1 MTLTFYTNPM
11 SRGRIVRVML
21 EELGI
26 PYDTVV
32 LDYGTTMKA
41 PEYLALNP
49 MGKVPAVVH
58 DGRVVTEAAAI
69 CTYLAMAFPERGLM
83 ASDSASFF
91 RWMFFAAGPLEQAV
105 VNTSFGWLPD
115 GPQARGRTGYASLE
129 DVTRALTGHLAAH
142 DYIAD
147 NRFTAADV
155 YVGSQVGWGLAF
167 GTIPANDTLLAYWN
181 RIKDRPARLAADARD
196 NDLMPKGTP

>member
-1 MTLTFYTNPM
+1 MITFYTNPM
-11 SRGRIVRVML
+11 SRGRIARVML
-21 EELGI
+21 EEIGE

-41 PEYLALNP
+41 PAYLAINP
-49 MGKVPAVVH
+49 MGKVPAIVH
-58 DGRVVTEAAAI
+58 NGKTITECAAI
-69 CTYLAMAFPERGLM
+69 CTYLAMAFPEKGLM
-83 ASDSASFF
+83 AQDTATFF

-105 VNTSFGWLPD
+105 VNTSFGWTP
-115 GPQARGRTGYASLE
+115 GSPQDKGRTGYGSLE
-129 DVTRALTGHLAAH
+129 DVTAALTAHLAAN

-167 GTIPANDTLLAYWN
+167 KTIPANDSLLAYWN
-181 RIKDRPARLAADARD
+181 RIKDRPARLSAEAKD
-196 NDLMPKGTP
+196 NALMPPRP